1 MKNLLFTIALLI
13 SFSSLGQK
21 ADGLE
26 ICFEVQQS
34 LKGFAAEKEADDA
47 LNDILAV
54 IGAAK
59 NFYLVPCYKINN
71 ALALTYKGER
81 FILYDKDFIN
91 KINKATNDWSGKF
104 ILAHEVGHHI
114 NGHTRD
120 FLIASL
126 VEGQTNEKQREEELE
141 ADEFA
146 GFIVAKLGASY
157 SQASEIMDVISS
169 EKDDKYSTHPN
180 KYKRLEAIKRGF
192 DKAIKKNRNKSSNNT
207 NHTVYSV
214 DCNYRQCNA
223 IAKSS
228 DKRCKRCVSEA
239 NDFQCFQHK
248 PKK

>member
-1 MKNLLFTIALLI
+1 MKNILYTFALLVYLS
-13 SFSSLGQK
+13 SFGQK

-34 LKGFAAEKEADDA
+34 LKGFAAEKEADEA

-59 NFYLVPCYKINN
+59 NFYLIPCDKINN

-81 FILYDKDFIN
+81 FILYDKDFID

-126 VEGQTNEKQREEELE
+126 VKGRYHSR
-141 ADEFA
+141 F
-146 GFIVAKLGASY
+146 F
-157 SQASEIMDVISS
+157 
-169 EKDDKYSTHPN
+169 
-180 KYKRLEAIKRGF
+180 
-192 DKAIKKNRNKSSNNT
+192 
-207 NHTVYSV
+207 TVFSKT
-214 DCNYRQCNA
+214 
-223 IAKSS
+223 I
-228 DKRCKRCVSEA
+228 
-239 NDFQCFQHK
+239 
-248 PKK
+248 